1 MSDDV
6 ILKQSHLVYSNPY
19 LGVEDRTYSHKGREY
34 RYVVTRQPE
43 FSVVGAVTTDGKIL
57 IVRQFRPGPGH
68 YTYDLP
74 AGMIDPGDTPLETA
88 RKELLEETGYAGRM
102 ETVTTAYLTAYSTAR
117 KHIFLAFDC
126 EKVAEPEEDPGV
138 VAEAMCISQDAFAR
152 LMKSGELL
160 DLDVA
165 LVLANRL
172 GIPF

>member
-6 ILKQSHLVYSNPY
+6 ILKQSQTVYSHPY
-19 LGVEDRTYSHKGREY
+19 LGVEDRTYSHKGRKY
-34 RYVVTRQPE
+34 RYVVTNLPE
-43 FSVVGAVTTDGKIL
+43 FSVVGAVTKEGKIL

-88 RKELLEETGYAGRM
+88 RKELLEETGYAGRI
-102 ETVTTAYLTAYSTAR
+102 EAVTTAYVTAYSTAR

-126 EKVAEPEEDPGV
+126 EKVAEPEVDPGV
-138 VAEAMCISQDAFAR
+138 VGEPMSISQEAFAR
-152 LMKSGELL
+152 ILKSGELL

-165 LVLANRL
+165 LILAGRL
-172 GIPF
+172 GIGF